1 MGSLGRIQFG
11 RVNLGVFLMSR
22 FAPLLLA
29 SEWTHFFVT
38 KGGSQ
43 LTFRTQLERMCSFF
57 VINGGLNDL
66 LDGSSVIGPLGAPS
80 VLIIMCR
87 VQELKS
93 VSLPLEIHI
102 AFTQALQ
109 IKYYPD
115 QSL

>member
-1 MGSLGRIQFG
+1 MAGKALDGILGQDSVWEG
-11 RVNLGVFLMSR
+11 KPWGFLN
-22 FAPLLLA
+22 FAPPPLT

-66 LDGSSVIGPLGAPS
+66 LDVSSVIGPLGAPS

-87 VQELKS
+87 AQGLKS
-93 VSLPLEIHI
+93 VSLLLEIHTVL
-102 AFTQALQ
+102 TQALENQ
-109 IKYYPD
+109 IL
-115 QSL
+115 S